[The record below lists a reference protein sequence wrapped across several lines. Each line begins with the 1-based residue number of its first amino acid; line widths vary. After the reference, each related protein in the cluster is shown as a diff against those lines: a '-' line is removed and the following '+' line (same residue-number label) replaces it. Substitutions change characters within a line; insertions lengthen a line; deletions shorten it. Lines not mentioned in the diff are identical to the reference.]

1 MYVKK
6 TLLERDKVYFSNL
19 YDSKKNI
26 FLLLIE
32 TLVIFILKIINLQL
46 WIEKYH

>member
-19 YDSKKNI
+19 YDSKK
-26 FLLLIE
+26 
-32 TLVIFILKIINLQL
+32 KIIIDRNFSNLYL
-46 WIEKYH
+46 KNN